1 MLTNSREL
9 VRQRREQQTA
19 EAESRQPQP
28 PVPLPDVLQ
37 QARAAEM
44 QRRKAIML
52 DALVRRMIEPDA
64 PQQQP
69 TTKPGLVGLE

>member
-9 VRQRREQQTA
+9 VRQRREQQTV

-28 PVPLPDVLQ
+28 PLLPDVLQ